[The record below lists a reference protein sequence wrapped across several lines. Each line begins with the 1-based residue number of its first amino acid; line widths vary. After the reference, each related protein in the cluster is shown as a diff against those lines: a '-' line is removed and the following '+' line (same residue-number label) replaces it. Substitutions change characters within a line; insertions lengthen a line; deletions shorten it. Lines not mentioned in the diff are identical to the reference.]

1 MRFASTAWSMVVE
14 GANLWRC
21 IIQTNLLITL
31 HFQIAKM
38 SVTLNE
44 TNTIVDRMVNFFVEH
59 EDLRTK
65 VGIQSWQRIN

>member
-1 MRFASTAWSMVVE
+1 
-14 GANLWRC
+14 
-21 IIQTNLLITL
+21 LITL
-31 HFQIAKM
+31 HLQIAKM